1 MHNIKTNFGRI
12 YRICKEFFEGEV
24 DTKGNFQFYPKATAM
39 ADLEIV
45 ALACTMEALGID
57 SENLLWSKLKKDYP
71 TLFNRLICRTRF
83 NRRRRRLQPYIVKIQ
98 DAVSKRLENQSQAMV
113 IDSIPVPVVKMARE
127 RTYKAFRKC
136 FDTAPAKGY
145 SAVNRG
151 WFIGYKLH
159 VVIFDNGVVQQSG
172 VTKGNIHDI
181 NYLKGLR
188 NLPSGKLLLGDRAYR
203 SNSLQMDLF
212 DNFKVKLRVPFR
224 INQHEYK
231 KHPKKY
237 KSKRQMV
244 ETFFAQMCDQLNL
257 KRNYAKS
264 FDGLVT
270 RLTSK
275 LSAMSILHWINYL
288 NGRKLAQIKHIK
300 ALAYVLLVGYLN
312 TQLC

>member
-98 DAVSKRLENQSQAMV
+98 DTVSKRLENQSQAMV

-127 RTYKAFRKC
+127 RTYKAFRKSY
-136 FDTAPAKGY
+136 DTAPAKGY

-288 NGRKLAQIKHIK
+288 NGRKLAQIKH
-300 ALAYVLLVGYLN
+300 ALSF
-312 TQLC
+312 

>member
-24 DTKGNFQFYPKATAM
+24 DNRGNFQFYPKSATM

-45 ALACTMEALGID
+45 ALSCTMEALGID

-71 TLFNRLICRTRF
+71 EMFVHLICRTRF
-83 NRRRRRLQPYIVKIQ
+83 NRRRKRLQPYIVKIQ
-98 DAVSKRLENQSQAMV
+98 DEVSSRLENQSQAMV

-127 RTYKAFRKC
+127 KTYKAFRKT
-136 FDTAPAKGY
+136 FDTAPAKGF
-145 SAVNRG
+145 SAINRG

-172 VTKGNIHDI
+172 VTKGNVHDI
-181 NYLKGLR
+181 NYLKSLR
-188 NLPSGKLLLGDRAYR
+188 KLPKGKLLLGDKAYR
-203 SNSLQMDLF
+203 SKPLQMDLF
-212 DNFKVKLRVPFR
+212 DRYQVMLRVPFR
-224 INQHEYK
+224 FNQYDYK
-231 KHPKKY
+231 KHPKKL

-264 FDGLVT
+264 FEGLLT
-270 RLTSK
+270 RLSSK

-288 NGRKLAQIKHIK
+288 NGRKLAQIKH
-300 ALAYVLLVGYLN
+300 ALSF
-312 TQLC
+312 

>member
-24 DTKGNFQFYPKATAM
+24 DTKGNFQFYPKPASM

-57 SENLLWSKLKKDYP
+57 SENLLWCKLKKDYP
-71 TLFNRLICRTRF
+71 GLFIRLICRTRF
-83 NRRRRRLQPYIVKIQ
+83 NRRRKRLQPYIVKIQ
-98 DAVSKRLENQSQAMV
+98 DEVSKRLEDQSQAMV

-127 RTYKAFRKC
+127 RTYKAFKKS

-145 SAVNRG
+145 SAVNWG
-151 WFIGYKLH
+151 WFVCYRLH
-159 VVIFDNGVVQQSG
+159 VVVFDNGVVQQSG

-181 NYLKGLR
+181 NYLKGLEKV
-188 NLPSGKLLLGDRAYR
+188 PSGKVLLGDRAYR
-203 SNSLQMDLF
+203 SNPLQMDLF
-212 DNFKVKLRVPFR
+212 EKFNVKLRVPFR

-275 LSAMSILHWINYL
+275 LSAMSILQWINHL
-288 NGRKLAQIKHIK
+288 NGRKLAQIKH
-300 ALAYVLLVGYLN
+300 ALSF
-312 TQLC
+312 